1 MFNGLTLR
9 SSGGMFYIL
18 TCTNSI
24 TEETFAIFFFFFTS
38 LLLFWGSQR
47 AILDCPLKVWTVPD
61 NPAALRLQ
69 HYTLLFDVPESK
81 MNKKKGGEY
90 V

>member
-18 TCTNSI
+18 TCPNSI
-24 TEETFAIFFFFFTS
+24 TEETFAIFFFSHSIVTV
-38 LLLFWGSQR
+38 LGSQR

-69 HYTLLFDVPESK
+69 HYTLFFDVPESK

-90 V
+90 M